1 MDIYDDMGALSRHF
15 HLFANTY
22 DKKCLMYRERV
33 WVHKCEVWKREI
45 FLFYFYFWQRSA
57 KKWYL
62 KYVQKTGWK
71 WKGNKYRNAIPHGIS
86 FSNELQ
92 NNESALKIKQL
103 VSQYFSHATHFQVT
117 TLFIRWRTIKQQ
129 CLVTLKNICFT

>member
-1 MDIYDDMGALSRHF
+1 MTIWVLYQDIFIYLHIPMIRNALW
-15 HLFANTY
+15 
-22 DKKCLMYRERV
+22 KERGIYSV
-33 WVHKCEVWKREI
+33 RYEGEKYL
-45 FLFYFYFWQRSA
+45 LFYFYFWQRSA
-57 KKWYL
+57 KKYYL
-62 KYVQKTGWK
+62 KYVQKTEWK
-71 WKGNKYRNAIPHGIS
+71 WNGNKYRNAIPHRIS